1 MIHRLIAGITLS
13 VTLSA
18 VAAAQATAARAQT
31 AATNRAVHE
40 WLAFTPHGIET
51 ADSVESMI
59 VRPNGRHMVLPADS
73 GQVYLTVRGTL
84 KRILADSGLV
94 PVKLDYVYL
103 LDAKGQTYEST
114 VTGLSF
120 YPAIDESPEAYSFMV
135 PRGTIAARL
144 RFGKGEADLRKLK
157 VQHVPTTLRN

>member
-1 MIHRLIAGITLS
+1 MDKRLVAGVAFSLI
-13 VTLSA
+13 LSA
-18 VAAAQATAARAQT
+18 SAAAQATAPRAQAT
-31 AATNRAVHE
+31 APSRAVHE
-40 WLAFTPHGIET
+40 WLAFIPEAIET

-59 VRPNGRHMVLPADS
+59 VRPNGRHLVLPADS
-73 GQVYLTVRGTL
+73 GRVYLTVRGTL
-84 KRILADSGLV
+84 TRILADSGLV
-94 PVKLDYVYL
+94 PVKLNYVYL

-135 PRGTIAARL
+135 PRGTTAARL
-144 RFGKGEADLRKLK
+144 RFGSGEADLRKLK